1 LKESRL
7 STAEQNKTERTA
19 PRPRDSAEGAEAVTS
34 TPEKFRKF
42 LKADVAKWAK
52 VLTESG
58 AKLD

>member
-7 STAEQNKTERTA
+7 STAEQNKTERLA
-19 PRPRDSAEGAEAVTS
+19 PRPRDSAGGAEVVTS
-34 TPEKFRKF
+34 TPEKFREF

-52 VLTESG
+52 VLKESG